1 MRNLMFFAD
10 TPCRGRIDL
19 FGTEAIPL
27 YEHEAERA
35 VEELL
40 AKDIEGLVV
49 NLLFSYVN
57 PAHGLCLRSQAINFT
72 VFWREGTALT
82 ARLRGASRNR

>member
-10 TPCRGRIDL
+10 TPFRGRIDL

-57 PAHGLCLRSQAINFT
+57 PAHGLCLPDHR
-72 VFWREGTALT
+72 R
-82 ARLRGASRNR
+82 